1 MYFPVERWGIF
12 QQSPCYQLAR
22 PADDLSPLRGD
33 GGCRKKVAGGKD
45 LLEGRLLYV
54 SEILWFFLKIYVDF
68 SPTKMADPK
77 LTINFL
83 RMILNFMIWNGA
95 EELSFRKNDTFRG
108 FGVVVQ
114 NTCCFSFHFEGHRF
128 QNKSGY
134 ICIYIYIHLYLHII
148 HTWTFFAHTHITLY
162 LSPSTYVPNFQTHN
176 QE

>member
-134 ICIYIYIHLYLHII
+134 ICIYIYTSISTHYTHMDILC
-148 HTWTFFAHTHITLY
+148 THTH
-162 LSPSTYVPNFQTHN
+162 THHFVFIPVYICA
-176 QE
+176 